1 LKRVFQ
7 RGLWLAAALAAIAIP
22 GGSAGAAPDRFG
34 GATSTAGG
42 LATYDADQIN
52 VERVTQTGRGVY
64 VAVLDSGL
72 VPNWGDYFPE
82 QRVATQLGTG
92 FEQQVTFKSGG
103 EDPCTFGAE
112 VGTLRQSTWVGS
124 SATTHGT
131 HVASTI
137 LGYYYDSNADT
148 AGGLPMP
155 PVMVRGI
162 APEVTVIPVR
172 VLADYQMPARPKCTD
187 PDEDIS
193 SHTVSF
199 GTDAMIAA
207 GINYVTGLANRGYRP
222 MVINM
227 SLGGDE
233 LTDIERQAIDRAIAA
248 GVIIVAAAGNDGEEG
263 MHFPGAYAP
272 VISAGASGWAKE
284 WLVPGGGPRY
294 RLWWLQGSVG
304 SLLPG
309 SGEVAEPTPVN
320 DVFVAEFSGREFAG
334 QDLDVLAP
342 GNWVRGPFPGDP
354 GFSHLPWWSN
364 GIGDITGN
372 NAGNFFYVGGTSQA
386 TPHVSA
392 AAALML
398 QKNPTLTQSQIES
411 ILTTTALPIPAS
423 GSMPFFDFDHP
434 STISWDTDCDGT
446 PCDAV
451 GSGLVQVDAAMA
463 AVP

>member
-1 LKRVFQ
+1 MKRVFQ

-22 GGSAGAAPDRFG
+22 AGSAGAAPDRFG

-52 VERVTQTGRGVY
+52 VEQVTQTGRGVY

-72 VPNWGDYFPE
+72 VPNWRDYFPE

-103 EDPCTFGAE
+103 EDPCTFNAE

-187 PDEDIS
+187 PDQDIS
-193 SHTVSF
+193 SHTVNF

-233 LTDIERQAIDRAIAA
+233 LANIEKQAIDNAIAA

-320 DVFVAEFSGREFAG
+320 DVFVAEFSGRQFAG
-334 QDLDVLAP
+334 QDLDMLAP
-342 GNWVRGPFPGDP
+342 GNWVRGPFPGTP
-354 GFSHLPWWSN
+354 GFSHLPWWAN

-372 NAGNFFYVGGTSQA
+372 NTGNFFYVGGTSQA

-392 AAALML
+392 AAA
-398 QKNPTLTQSQIES
+398 S
-411 ILTTTALPIPAS
+411 AAS
-423 GSMPFFDFDHP
+423 EEADTDAVADRVDPDVDGAADPGDRFDAVLRLRSP

-446 PCDAV
+446 PCNAV
-451 GSGLVQVDAAMA
+451 GSGLLQVDKAIA

>member
-1 LKRVFQ
+1 MKRVFQ

-22 GGSAGAAPDRFG
+22 AGSAGAAPDRFG

-52 VERVTQTGRGVY
+52 VEQVTQTGRGVY

-72 VPNWGDYFPE
+72 VPNWRDYFPE

-103 EDPCTFGAE
+103 EDPCTFNAE

-187 PDEDIS
+187 PDQDIS
-193 SHTVSF
+193 SHTVNF

-233 LTDIERQAIDRAIAA
+233 LTNIEKQAIDNAIAA

-309 SGEVAEPTPVN
+309 SGEVADPTPVN
-320 DVFVAEFSGREFAG
+320 DVFVAEFSGRQFAG
-334 QDLDVLAP
+334 QDLDMLAP
-342 GNWVRGPFPGDP
+342 GNWVRGPFPGTP
-354 GFSHLPWWSN
+354 GFSHLPWWAN

-372 NAGNFFYVGGTSQA
+372 NTGNFFYVGGTSQA

-392 AAALML
+392 AAALLL
-398 QKNPTLTQSQIES
+398 QKKPTRTQSQIES
-411 ILTTTALPIPAS
+411 ILTSTALPIPAT

-446 PCDAV
+446 PCNAV
-451 GSGLVQVDAAMA
+451 GSGLLQVDKAIA